1 MTSLKRT
8 LPGDVSGT
16 NLASK
21 VYIRATRT
29 GKVQKIVREVYLR
42 HDIPCSSRLCTECL
56 SIAPRDS
63 HDRGEFTEIKRT
75 IWTKLIPAVSGTLRA
90 F

>member
-1 MTSLKRT
+1 MTSLKRA

-42 HDIPCSSRLCTECL
+42 NDIPCSSRLCTECL

-63 HDRGEFTEIKRT
+63 HDKGKYS
-75 IWTKLIPAVSGTLRA
+75 KLT
-90 F
+90 